1 MILLKLLGTV
11 ILFIVI
17 FVLMMILVA
26 GFSFW
31 GLFRQLTGRGN
42 GRQPFG
48 NQQNPFGGQQNP
60 FGNQQN
66 NPFGNQQQRPGG
78 QQQDQWYRPNSQQS
92 RQQSS
97 STSSSTA
104 ETTVT
109 GAPRPRNSVIDKN
122 EGEYVDFE
130 EL

>member
-48 NQQNPFGGQQNP
+48 NQQNPFGGQQS
-60 FGNQQN
+60 
-66 NPFGNQQQRPGG
+66 PFGNQQQRPFGG
-78 QQQDQWYRPNSQQS
+78 QQQDQWYRPNNQQS

-97 STSSSTA
+97 STSSAPT

-109 GAPRPRNSVIDKN
+109 GGPRPRNSVIDKN